1 MYVPTNTTGVII
13 VEEFGVAHINCAA
26 EGESTKEIIELI
38 IMTLL
43 KIKLQQR
50 LMVRRKL
57 LKKLIA
63 EIIMVFRLGKNRKSR
78 PYGSR
83 KGLRVTP
90 PTVKLQWDEVRR
102 LSLFLIHM
110 RMLQHYWAYQVK
122 KLLKRLLIVP
132 GLQEH
137 GRVENGMSMFH
148 KLLLEVVHCMVVSR
162 QERRTE
168 ANLLDLPNRVS

>member
-1 MYVPTNTTGVII
+1 KVPTNTTGVII

-50 LMVRRKL
+50 LCVRRKL
-57 LKKLIA
+57 LKKLIR

-83 KGLRVTP
+83 KGL
-90 PTVKLQWDEVRR
+90 
-102 LSLFLIHM
+102 
-110 RMLQHYWAYQVK
+110 
-122 KLLKRLLIVP
+122 
-132 GLQEH
+132 GLRPNSETSV
-137 GRVENGMSMFH
+137 GRVRSLVS
-148 KLLLEVVHCMVVSR
+148 LLNTHEDV
-162 QERRTE
+162 
-168 ANLLDLPNRVS
+168 AALLGISSEGTPYYHPFMEIVTMTGSLDKDHTPFSQLIPMRVRFCLGKAGSKPMAIPKYEYDYPAY